1 MPDLETN
8 REEAIIK
15 YLTETYGPCA
25 LIKYGSYADGSAN
38 ENSDFDAL
46 LITKDR
52 ELHDTSEVSGTVL
65 DVWVYPQELFEKAF
79 DPEAFIQVS
88 DGIIVFDRDGL
99 AERLVKAVNDHI
111 AAVKPKSEDEIRGE
125 IAWCKKM
132 LARTARGDA
141 EGYYR
146 WHWLLSDSLEIY
158 CDIKHIYYRG
168 PKKALRY
175 MEKNDDGSFRIYL
188 KALESMDRDA
198 LSDWV
203 RYLSEL

>member
-1 MPDLETN
+1 
-8 REEAIIK
+8 
-15 YLTETYGPCA
+15 
-25 LIKYGSYADGSAN
+25 
-38 ENSDFDAL
+38 
-46 LITKDR
+46 
-52 ELHDTSEVSGTVL
+52 
-65 DVWVYPQELFEKAF
+65 
-79 DPEAFIQVS
+79 
-88 DGIIVFDRDGL
+88 
-99 AERLVKAVNDHI
+99 
-111 AAVKPKSEDEIRGE
+111 
-125 IAWCKKM
+125 M

-146 WHWLLSDSLEIY
+146 WHWLLSDRLEIY

-188 KALESMDRDA
+188 KALESMDRDG